1 MATNLKYLKCNGIIR
16 LSPYPFTQN
25 DIKAQFD
32 EEQSKMIKALVY
44 DFLKKKRKLGLY
56 YDCYVMAHRGIK
68 SPETLKKQGLKP
80 FEAYLEDAAHEAPFH
95 DLRDFFFD
103 RKVSFHWEKLPQH
116 MHEKML
122 DIDKAWLNLI
132 DKGIAR

>member
-16 LSPYPFTQN
+16 LSPYPFTQY
-25 DIKAQFD
+25 DIKIQSV

-68 SPETLKKQGLKP
+68 SPDTLKKQGLKP
-80 FEAYLEDAAHEAPFH
+80 FKAYLEDAAHEAPFH
-95 DLRDFFFD
+95 GLRDFFFD
-103 RKVSFHWEKLPQH
+103 REVSFSWEKLPKH
-116 MHEKML
+116 MHDKIS
-122 DIDKAWLNLI
+122 DIDKAWLHLI

>member
-1 MATNLKYLKCNGIIR
+1 MATNLNYLKCNGIIR

-25 DIKAQFD
+25 DIKVQFD

-44 DFLKKKRKLGLY
+44 DFLKKKRKLGFY
-56 YDCYVMAHRGIK
+56 YDCYVMAHEEIK

-80 FEAYLEDAAHEAPFH
+80 FKTYLEDAAHEAHFH
-95 DLRDFFFD
+95 GLRDFFFN
-103 RKVSFHWEKLPQH
+103 RKVSFRWTKLPRH

-122 DIDKAWLNLI
+122 DIDKAWLRLI
-132 DKGIAR
+132 DSGIAR